1 MSRIPSLSALV
12 LGALTALGFGLV
24 ACDTEDASSSV
35 IDNAYPAAPA
45 DGSDPAK
52 QTVVYR
58 AWWFATYYAAPVPGG
73 ASSDIQRAVPAS
85 DFAYAVLAPGW
96 DPASETPPTSLV
108 LVKSKA
114 PFAVERGALVHVT
127 ISDATFAGNCA
138 ARQPLSQEEADFI
151 TQSIF
156 PGVFTDKVY
165 DAKTC
170 TTKDVTEADA
180 AVDAPAEGG

>member
-1 MSRIPSLSALV
+1 MNRIRSLSAL
-12 LGALTALGFGLV
+12 LLTALAATGLGLV

-35 IDNAYPAAPA
+35 VDNAYPE
-45 DGSDPAK
+45 S
-52 QTVVYR
+52 TVVYR
-58 AWWFATYYAAPVPGG
+58 AWWFATYYASPIPGG

-96 DPASETPPTSLV
+96 DPASETPPTNLV
-108 LVKSKA
+108 VVKSKA

-127 ISDATFAGNCA
+127 VSDATFAGNCA
-138 ARQPLSQEEADFI
+138 ASQPLSQEEADFI

-156 PGVFTDKVY
+156 PGLFTDKIY